1 MLKRI
6 ITAVVALMLLIPILW
21 FSDTIVF
28 PLAISV
34 LCVIACCEMMKC
46 VGIFCHPALSVPII
60 AFAAGMP
67 LVARYAPSYTLPLVL
82 LLFCYIIGYSVIGY
96 KRLGISEIGL
106 AFYEIFAV
114 LVGFTLL
121 VRVRDLR
128 PHMYFIIFVAAWM
141 TDTFAYFTGFFLGK
155 HKLCPE
161 ISPKKTVEGA
171 AGGVVG
177 AIIGSVLLTLIMN
190 KCVGFEEGF
199 SYLEA
204 ALIAVPLSFIG
215 QIGDLAAS
223 LTKRHFGVKDYG
235 KIFPGHGG
243 VMDRFD
249 SIIPITIMIYAIISV
264 FEKALL

>member
-1 MLKRI
+1 
-6 ITAVVALMLLIPILW
+6 
-21 FSDTIVF
+21 
-28 PLAISV
+28 
-34 LCVIACCEMMKC
+34 
-46 VGIFCHPALSVPII
+46 
-60 AFAAGMP
+60 
-67 LVARYAPSYTLPLVL
+67 
-82 LLFCYIIGYSVIGY
+82 
-96 KRLGISEIGL
+96 
-106 AFYEIFAV
+106 
-114 LVGFTLL
+114 
-121 VRVRDLR
+121 
-128 PHMYFIIFVAAWM
+128 M

-171 AGGVVG
+171 VGGVVG
-177 AIIGSVLLTLIMN
+177 AIIGSVLLALIMN